1 MQNKTLSFFGTL
13 CISLTF
19 CTSVALAQDAIESN
33 QRTITPEEQQMLNAE
48 LSNASSGTKAPVDFP
63 GRTDLGSL
71 ELAPLPGLNESLIT
85 GPAAMAP
92 SVSTQDLP
100 SEQLLGRITT
110 EVFQEM
116 ADLERGNVFLKL
128 QMEKEQLR
136 NDLERLKAAYRQTRL
151 EEIAKREDVV
161 RTRITWWQ
169 EQESIRLD
177 LERKKAETEA
187 VEREIAEAEE
197 LRSKLRAEALERM
210 ENETEEEPERVVVE
224 IEVEEPDMP
233 AEIVATDKTLSQ
245 LYTLVD
251 IKGTKKNLIARL
263 RNMNTNTLVSARVG
277 TTLPSGHIIKDVRRD
292 RIVAIQGD
300 RKDVLVLSSPIS
312 PIGQ

>member
-1 MQNKTLSFFGTL
+1 MQNKTLSFLGTL
-13 CISLTF
+13 CFSLTF
-19 CTSVALAQDAIESN
+19 CSSVAWAEASIDN
-33 QRTITPEEQQMLNAE
+33 TQRTITPEERQMLNAE
-48 LSNASSGTKAPVDFP
+48 LSNAGNEAKTPVDFP
-63 GRTDLGSL
+63 GRTSLGSM
-71 ELAPLPGLNESLIT
+71 ELTPLPGLNESLIT
-85 GPAAMAP
+85 GPAPMAP

-177 LERKKAETEA
+177 LEKKKAETEA
-187 VEREIAEAEE
+187 VEREIAEAED
-197 LRSKLRAEALERM
+197 LRAKLRAEALERLGNA
-210 ENETEEEPERVVVE
+210 EGTG
-224 IEVEEPDMP
+224 
-233 AEIVATDKTLSQ
+233 AGEIVTAEVPEEIVISDKALSQ
-245 LYTLVD
+245 VYSLVD
-251 IKGTKKNLIARL
+251 IKGTKKNLVARL
-263 RNMNTNTLVSARVG
+263 RNLNTDTLVSAKVG
-277 TTLPSGHIIKDVRRD
+277 TTLPSGHVVKDVRRD
-292 RIVAIQGD
+292 RIIAVLGD
-300 RKDVLVLSSPIS
+300 KKDILVLSSPL
-312 PIGQ
+312 GQ